1 MSCFSYFVAV
11 LWESMNELQ
20 RLIRQSFDTKKKIY
34 PAWHDPDGIFHE
46 ESVSYITPY
55 CEDMDELAVKCGLS
69 RSQLYRKL
77 ADHKA
82 KFKPHELEELH
93 KQLHWHDHRDFMGDL
108 MVDIEATKQIITHS
122 RRQQAM
128 DEALEDFDGDKNPA
142 GAFGSAEGKGFVALQ
157 LRDRGQPPA
166 GVGRAG
172 GLRVHGAA
180 AILPQAWGRGAGGQ
194 LPFV

>member
-1 MSCFSYFVAV
+1 
-11 LWESMNELQ
+11 MNELQ
-20 RLIRQSFDTKKKIY
+20 KAIRQSFETVKRVY
-34 PAWHDPDGIFHE
+34 PSFMDPDGIYHE

-55 CEDMDELAVKCGLS
+55 TEGMEELAEKCGLS

-142 GAFGSAEGKGFVALQ
+142 GAFGSSTRQSDLEEIDRLNGVIVEQKAMIDRLLTLTESQQAL
-157 LRDRGQPPA
+157 LTNLSNYD
-166 GVGRAG
+166 
-172 GLRVHGAA
+172 LS
-180 AILPQAWGRGAGGQ
+180 
-194 LPFV
+194 